1 MYENID
7 KMQYSPMIR
16 QYLTIKEKYPDVIV
30 FFRLGDFYE
39 MFFNDA
45 LVASR
50 ELEIVLTGRDA
61 GTNNDRV
68 PMCGVPYHAV
78 NGYIEKLSAAFPL
91 AVKDGKVDK
100 AALREE
106 VFSNEKKRKT
116 LNALA
121 HPEIRR
127 KIEEITGD
135 AVIEVPLL
143 FESGMTDLF
152 DRVIVVTAGED
163 ARINRIVS
171 TRNISKDLA
180 KNIIKNQTTDD
191 ERIKRADYVAINDGT
206 RKDLYEQ
213 AKNIIKRIFD

>member
-1 MYENID
+1 MKVAVTGGIGAGKSEFMRAVKELGIRMYSADEINAELLRD
-7 KMQYSPMIR
+7 K
-16 QYLTIKEKYPDVIV
+16 
-30 FFRLGDFYE
+30 
-39 MFFNDA
+39 
-45 LVASR
+45 
-50 ELEIVLTGRDA
+50 
-61 GTNNDRV
+61 
-68 PMCGVPYHAV
+68 
-78 NGYIEKLSAAFPL
+78 GYIEKLSAAFPF

-100 AALREE
+100 SVLREE
-106 VFSNEKKRKT
+106 VFSDEKKRKT

-135 AVIEVPLL
+135 AVVEVPLL

-213 AKNIIKRIFD
+213 AKNIIKRIFE

>member
-1 MYENID
+1 MKVAVTGGIGAGKSEFMRAVKELGIRTYSADEINAELLRD
-7 KMQYSPMIR
+7 K
-16 QYLTIKEKYPDVIV
+16 
-30 FFRLGDFYE
+30 
-39 MFFNDA
+39 
-45 LVASR
+45 
-50 ELEIVLTGRDA
+50 
-61 GTNNDRV
+61 
-68 PMCGVPYHAV
+68 
-78 NGYIEKLSAAFPL
+78 GYIEKLSASFPF

-100 AALREE
+100 AALRE
-106 VFSNEKKRKT
+106 KRKT

-127 KIEEITGD
+127 QIEEITGD

-163 ARINRIVS
+163 VRINRIVS

-191 ERIKRADYVAINDGT
+191 ERLKRADYVAINDGT

-213 AKNIIKRIFD
+213 AKNIIKRIFE

>member
-1 MYENID
+1 MKVAVTGGIGAGKSEFMRAVKELGIRTYSADEINAELLCD
-7 KMQYSPMIR
+7 K
-16 QYLTIKEKYPDVIV
+16 
-30 FFRLGDFYE
+30 
-39 MFFNDA
+39 
-45 LVASR
+45 
-50 ELEIVLTGRDA
+50 
-61 GTNNDRV
+61 
-68 PMCGVPYHAV
+68 
-78 NGYIEKLSAAFPL
+78 GYIEKLSETFPL

-163 ARINRIVS
+163 ARINRVVS

-180 KNIIKNQTTDD
+180 KNIIKNQATDD

-213 AKNIIKRIFD
+213 AKNIIKRIFE

>member
-1 MYENID
+1 MKVAVTGGIGAGKSEFMRAVKELGIRTYSADEINAELLRD
-7 KMQYSPMIR
+7 KR
-16 QYLTIKEKYPDVIV
+16 
-30 FFRLGDFYE
+30 
-39 MFFNDA
+39 
-45 LVASR
+45 
-50 ELEIVLTGRDA
+50 
-61 GTNNDRV
+61 
-68 PMCGVPYHAV
+68 
-78 NGYIEKLSAAFPL
+78 YIEKLSEAFPL

-100 AALREE
+100 VALCEE
-106 VFSNEKKRKT
+106 VFSDEKKRKT

-127 KIEEITGD
+127 QIEEITGD

-163 ARINRIVS
+163 VRINRIVS

-191 ERIKRADYVAINDGT
+191 ERLKRADYVAINDGT

-213 AKNIIKRIFD
+213 AKNIIKRIFE

>member
-1 MYENID
+1 MKVAVTGGIGAGKSEFMRAVKELGIRTYSADEINAERFRD
-7 KMQYSPMIR
+7 KRYM
-16 QYLTIKEKYPDVIV
+16 
-30 FFRLGDFYE
+30 
-39 MFFNDA
+39 
-45 LVASR
+45 
-50 ELEIVLTGRDA
+50 
-61 GTNNDRV
+61 
-68 PMCGVPYHAV
+68 
-78 NGYIEKLSAAFPL
+78 EKLSEAFPL

-100 AALREE
+100 SVLREE
-106 VFSNEKKRKT
+106 VFSDEKKRKT

-135 AVIEVPLL
+135 AVVEVPLL

-180 KNIIKNQTTDD
+180 KNIIKNQATDD

-213 AKNIIKRIFD
+213 AKNIIKRIFE

>member
-1 MYENID
+1 MKVAVTGGIGAGKSEFMRAVKELGIRTYSADEINAELLRD
-7 KMQYSPMIR
+7 K
-16 QYLTIKEKYPDVIV
+16 
-30 FFRLGDFYE
+30 
-39 MFFNDA
+39 
-45 LVASR
+45 
-50 ELEIVLTGRDA
+50 
-61 GTNNDRV
+61 
-68 PMCGVPYHAV
+68 
-78 NGYIEKLSAAFPL
+78 GYIEKLSEAFPL

-100 AALREE
+100 VALREE
-106 VFSNEKKRKT
+106 VFSDEKKRKT

-163 ARINRIVS
+163 ARINRVVS

-180 KNIIKNQTTDD
+180 KNIIKNQATDD

-213 AKNIIKRIFD
+213 AKNIIKRIFE

>member
-1 MYENID
+1 MKVAVTGGIGAGKSEFMRAVKELGIRTYSADEINAELLRD
-7 KMQYSPMIR
+7 KR
-16 QYLTIKEKYPDVIV
+16 
-30 FFRLGDFYE
+30 
-39 MFFNDA
+39 
-45 LVASR
+45 
-50 ELEIVLTGRDA
+50 
-61 GTNNDRV
+61 
-68 PMCGVPYHAV
+68 
-78 NGYIEKLSAAFPL
+78 YIEKLSATFPL

-100 AALREE
+100 VALREE
-106 VFSNEKKRKT
+106 VFSDEKKRKT

-135 AVIEVPLL
+135 AVVEVPLL

-180 KNIIKNQTTDD
+180 KNIIKNQATDD
-191 ERIKRADYVAINDGT
+191 ERIKLADYIAINDGN

-213 AKNIIKRIFD
+213 AKNIIKRIFE

>member
-1 MYENID
+1 MKVAVTGGIGAGKSEFMRAVKELGIRTYSADEINAELLRD
-7 KMQYSPMIR
+7 KR
-16 QYLTIKEKYPDVIV
+16 
-30 FFRLGDFYE
+30 
-39 MFFNDA
+39 
-45 LVASR
+45 
-50 ELEIVLTGRDA
+50 
-61 GTNNDRV
+61 
-68 PMCGVPYHAV
+68 
-78 NGYIEKLSAAFPL
+78 YIEKLSATFPL

-100 AALREE
+100 VALREE
-106 VFSNEKKRKT
+106 VFSDEKKRKT

-163 ARINRIVS
+163 ARINRVVS

-180 KNIIKNQTTDD
+180 KNIIKNQATDD
-191 ERIKRADYVAINDGT
+191 ERIKRADYVAINDGN

-213 AKNIIKRIFD
+213 AKNIIKRIFE

>member
-1 MYENID
+1 MKVAVTGGIGAGKSEFMRAVKELGIRTYSADEINAELLRD
-7 KMQYSPMIR
+7 KR
-16 QYLTIKEKYPDVIV
+16 
-30 FFRLGDFYE
+30 
-39 MFFNDA
+39 
-45 LVASR
+45 
-50 ELEIVLTGRDA
+50 
-61 GTNNDRV
+61 
-68 PMCGVPYHAV
+68 
-78 NGYIEKLSAAFPL
+78 YIEKLSETFPL

-100 AALREE
+100 SVLREE
-106 VFSNEKKRKT
+106 VFSDEKKRKT

-127 KIEEITGD
+127 QIEEITGD

-163 ARINRIVS
+163 VRINRIVS

-180 KNIIKNQTTDD
+180 KNIIKNQATDD

-213 AKNIIKRIFD
+213 AKNIIKRIFE

>member
-1 MYENID
+1 MKVAVTGGIGAGKSEFMRAVKELGIRTYSADEINAELLCD
-7 KMQYSPMIR
+7 K
-16 QYLTIKEKYPDVIV
+16 
-30 FFRLGDFYE
+30 
-39 MFFNDA
+39 
-45 LVASR
+45 
-50 ELEIVLTGRDA
+50 
-61 GTNNDRV
+61 
-68 PMCGVPYHAV
+68 
-78 NGYIEKLSAAFPL
+78 GYIEKLSETFPL

-106 VFSNEKKRKT
+106 VFSDEKKRKT

-163 ARINRIVS
+163 ARINRVVS

-180 KNIIKNQTTDD
+180 KNIIKNQATDD
-191 ERIKRADYVAINDGT
+191 ERIKRADYVAVNDGT

-213 AKNIIKRIFD
+213 AKNIMKRIFE

>member
-1 MYENID
+1 MKVAVTGGIGAGKSEFMRAVKELGIRTYSADEINAELLCD
-7 KMQYSPMIR
+7 K
-16 QYLTIKEKYPDVIV
+16 
-30 FFRLGDFYE
+30 
-39 MFFNDA
+39 
-45 LVASR
+45 
-50 ELEIVLTGRDA
+50 
-61 GTNNDRV
+61 
-68 PMCGVPYHAV
+68 
-78 NGYIEKLSAAFPL
+78 GYIEKLSAAFPL

-135 AVIEVPLL
+135 AVVEVPLL

-152 DRVIVVTAGED
+152 DRVIVVTACED
-163 ARINRIVS
+163 VRINRIVS

-180 KNIIKNQTTDD
+180 KNIIKNQATDD
-191 ERIKRADYVAINDGT
+191 ERIKLADYVAINDGN

-213 AKNIIKRIFD
+213 AKNIIKRIFE

>member
-1 MYENID
+1 MKVAVTGGIGAGKSEFMRAVKELGIRTYSADEINAELLRD
-7 KMQYSPMIR
+7 KR
-16 QYLTIKEKYPDVIV
+16 
-30 FFRLGDFYE
+30 
-39 MFFNDA
+39 
-45 LVASR
+45 
-50 ELEIVLTGRDA
+50 
-61 GTNNDRV
+61 
-68 PMCGVPYHAV
+68 
-78 NGYIEKLSAAFPL
+78 YIEKLSEAFPL

-100 AALREE
+100 SVLREE
-106 VFSNEKKRKT
+106 VFSDEKKRKT

-121 HPEIRR
+121 HPAIRR

-191 ERIKRADYVAINDGT
+191 ERLKRADYVAINDGT

-213 AKNIIKRIFD
+213 AKNIIKRIFE

>member
-1 MYENID
+1 MKAAVTGGIGAGKSEFMRAVKELGIRTYSADEINGELLRD
-7 KMQYSPMIR
+7 KR
-16 QYLTIKEKYPDVIV
+16 
-30 FFRLGDFYE
+30 
-39 MFFNDA
+39 
-45 LVASR
+45 
-50 ELEIVLTGRDA
+50 
-61 GTNNDRV
+61 
-68 PMCGVPYHAV
+68 
-78 NGYIEKLSAAFPL
+78 YIEKLSAAFPL
-91 AVKDGKVDK
+91 VVKDGKVDK

-106 VFSNEKKRKT
+106 VFSNEEKRKT

-135 AVIEVPLL
+135 AVVEVPLL

-152 DRVIVVTAGED
+152 DKVIVVTAGED
-163 ARINRIVS
+163 VRINRIVS

-180 KNIIKNQTTDD
+180 KNIITNQTTDD

-213 AKNIIKRIFD
+213 AKTIIKRIFE

>member
-1 MYENID
+1 MKVAVTGGIGAGKSEFMRAVKELGIRTYSADEINAELLRD
-7 KMQYSPMIR
+7 KR
-16 QYLTIKEKYPDVIV
+16 
-30 FFRLGDFYE
+30 
-39 MFFNDA
+39 
-45 LVASR
+45 
-50 ELEIVLTGRDA
+50 
-61 GTNNDRV
+61 
-68 PMCGVPYHAV
+68 
-78 NGYIEKLSAAFPL
+78 YIEKLSEAFPL

-100 AALREE
+100 SVLREE
-106 VFSNEKKRKT
+106 VFSDEKKRKT

-127 KIEEITGD
+127 QIEEITGD

-163 ARINRIVS
+163 VRINRIVS

-191 ERIKRADYVAINDGT
+191 ERLKRADYVAINDGT

>member
-1 MYENID
+1 MKVAVTGGIGAGKSEFMRAVKELGIRTYSADEINAELLRD
-7 KMQYSPMIR
+7 KR
-16 QYLTIKEKYPDVIV
+16 
-30 FFRLGDFYE
+30 
-39 MFFNDA
+39 
-45 LVASR
+45 
-50 ELEIVLTGRDA
+50 
-61 GTNNDRV
+61 
-68 PMCGVPYHAV
+68 
-78 NGYIEKLSAAFPL
+78 YIEKLSEAFPL
-91 AVKDGKVDK
+91 AVKDGKADK
-100 AALREE
+100 SVLREE
-106 VFSNEKKRKT
+106 VFSDEKKRKT

>member
-1 MYENID
+1 MKVAVTGGIGAGKSEFMRAVKELGIRTYSADEINAELLRD
-7 KMQYSPMIR
+7 K
-16 QYLTIKEKYPDVIV
+16 
-30 FFRLGDFYE
+30 
-39 MFFNDA
+39 
-45 LVASR
+45 
-50 ELEIVLTGRDA
+50 
-61 GTNNDRV
+61 
-68 PMCGVPYHAV
+68 
-78 NGYIEKLSAAFPL
+78 GYIEKLSASFPF

-106 VFSNEKKRKT
+106 VFSNEKKRKM

-180 KNIIKNQTTDD
+180 KNIIKNQATDD
-191 ERIKRADYVAINDGT
+191 ERIKLADYVAINDGT

-213 AKNIIKRIFD
+213 AKNIIKRIFE

>member
-1 MYENID
+1 MKVAVTGGIGAGKSEFMRAVKELGIRTYSADEINAELLRD
-7 KMQYSPMIR
+7 KR
-16 QYLTIKEKYPDVIV
+16 
-30 FFRLGDFYE
+30 
-39 MFFNDA
+39 
-45 LVASR
+45 
-50 ELEIVLTGRDA
+50 
-61 GTNNDRV
+61 
-68 PMCGVPYHAV
+68 
-78 NGYIEKLSAAFPL
+78 YIEKLSAAFPL

-106 VFSNEKKRKT
+106 VFSDEKKRKA

-135 AVIEVPLL
+135 AVVEVPLL
-143 FESGMTDLF
+143 FESEMTDLF

-180 KNIIKNQTTDD
+180 KNIIKNQATDD
-191 ERIKRADYVAINDGT
+191 ERIKMADYVAINDGT

-213 AKNIIKRIFD
+213 AKNIIKRIFE

>member
-1 MYENID
+1 MKVAVTGGIGAGKSEFMRAVKELGIKTYSADEINAELLRD
-7 KMQYSPMIR
+7 KR
-16 QYLTIKEKYPDVIV
+16 
-30 FFRLGDFYE
+30 
-39 MFFNDA
+39 
-45 LVASR
+45 
-50 ELEIVLTGRDA
+50 
-61 GTNNDRV
+61 
-68 PMCGVPYHAV
+68 
-78 NGYIEKLSAAFPL
+78 YIEKLSAAFPL
-91 AVKDGKVDK
+91 AVQGGKVDK
-100 AALREE
+100 VALREE
-106 VFSNEKKRKT
+106 VFSDEKKRKT

-180 KNIIKNQTTDD
+180 KNIIKNQATDD
-191 ERIKRADYVAINDGT
+191 ERIKIADYVAINDGT

-213 AKNIIKRIFD
+213 AKNIIKRIFE

>member
-1 MYENID
+1 MKVAVTGGIGAGKSEFMRAVKELGIRTYSADEINAELLRD
-7 KMQYSPMIR
+7 K
-16 QYLTIKEKYPDVIV
+16 
-30 FFRLGDFYE
+30 
-39 MFFNDA
+39 
-45 LVASR
+45 
-50 ELEIVLTGRDA
+50 
-61 GTNNDRV
+61 
-68 PMCGVPYHAV
+68 
-78 NGYIEKLSAAFPL
+78 GYIEKLSAAFPF

-100 AALREE
+100 SVLREE
-106 VFSNEKKRKT
+106 VFSDEKKRKT

-135 AVIEVPLL
+135 AVVEVPLL

-180 KNIIKNQTTDD
+180 KNIIKNQATDD
-191 ERIKRADYVAINDGT
+191 ERIKLADYVAINDGT

-213 AKNIIKRIFD
+213 AKNIIKRIFE

>member
-1 MYENID
+1 MKVAVTGGIGAGKSEFMRAVKELGIRTYSADEINAELLRD
-7 KMQYSPMIR
+7 KR
-16 QYLTIKEKYPDVIV
+16 
-30 FFRLGDFYE
+30 
-39 MFFNDA
+39 
-45 LVASR
+45 
-50 ELEIVLTGRDA
+50 
-61 GTNNDRV
+61 
-68 PMCGVPYHAV
+68 
-78 NGYIEKLSAAFPL
+78 YIEKLSEAFPL

-100 AALREE
+100 SVLREE

-127 KIEEITGD
+127 KIEEITDD

-163 ARINRIVS
+163 VRINRIVS

-180 KNIIKNQTTDD
+180 KNIIKNQATDD

-213 AKNIIKRIFD
+213 AKNIIKRIFE

>member
-1 MYENID
+1 MKVAVTGGIGAGKSEFMRAVKELGIRTYSADEINAELLRD
-7 KMQYSPMIR
+7 K
-16 QYLTIKEKYPDVIV
+16 
-30 FFRLGDFYE
+30 
-39 MFFNDA
+39 
-45 LVASR
+45 
-50 ELEIVLTGRDA
+50 
-61 GTNNDRV
+61 
-68 PMCGVPYHAV
+68 
-78 NGYIEKLSAAFPL
+78 GYIEKLSEAFPL

-100 AALREE
+100 SVLREE
-106 VFSNEKKRKT
+106 VFSDEKKRKT
-116 LNALA
+116 LNTLA

-191 ERIKRADYVAINDGT
+191 ERLKRADYVAINDGT

-213 AKNIIKRIFD
+213 AKNIIKRIFE

>member
-1 MYENID
+1 MKVAVTGGIGAGKSEFMRAVKELGIRTYSADEINAELLRD
-7 KMQYSPMIR
+7 KRY
-16 QYLTIKEKYPDVIV
+16 IK
-30 FFRLGDFYE
+30 
-39 MFFNDA
+39 
-45 LVASR
+45 
-50 ELEIVLTGRDA
+50 
-61 GTNNDRV
+61 
-68 PMCGVPYHAV
+68 
-78 NGYIEKLSAAFPL
+78 KLSAAFPL

-100 AALREE
+100 TALREE
-106 VFSNEKKRKT
+106 VFSDEKKRKT

-152 DRVIVVTAGED
+152 DRVIVVTACED
-163 ARINRIVS
+163 VRINRIVS

-213 AKNIIKRIFD
+213 AKNIIKRIFE

>member
-1 MYENID
+1 M
-7 KMQYSPMIR
+7 K
-16 QYLTIKEKYPDVIV
+16 
-30 FFRLGDFYE
+30 
-39 MFFNDA
+39 
-45 LVASR
+45 VA
-50 ELEIVLTGRDA
+50 LTGGIGAGKSEFMRAVKELGIRTYSADEINAELLRDK
-61 GTNNDRV
+61 R
-68 PMCGVPYHAV
+68 
-78 NGYIEKLSAAFPL
+78 YIEKLSEAFPL

-100 AALREE
+100 SVLREE
-106 VFSNEKKRKT
+106 VFSDEKKRKT

-127 KIEEITGD
+127 QIEEITGD

-163 ARINRIVS
+163 VRINRIVS

-191 ERIKRADYVAINDGT
+191 ERLKRADYVAINDGT

-213 AKNIIKRIFD
+213 AKNIIKRIFE

>member
-1 MYENID
+1 MKVAVTGGIGAGKSEFMRAVKELGIRTYSADEINAELLRD
-7 KMQYSPMIR
+7 KR
-16 QYLTIKEKYPDVIV
+16 
-30 FFRLGDFYE
+30 
-39 MFFNDA
+39 
-45 LVASR
+45 
-50 ELEIVLTGRDA
+50 
-61 GTNNDRV
+61 
-68 PMCGVPYHAV
+68 
-78 NGYIEKLSAAFPL
+78 YIEKLSEAFPL

-100 AALREE
+100 SVLREE
-106 VFSNEKKRKT
+106 VFSDEKKRKT

-163 ARINRIVS
+163 VRINRIVS

-191 ERIKRADYVAINDGT
+191 ERLKRADYIAINDGT

-213 AKNIIKRIFD
+213 AKNIIKRIFE

>member
-1 MYENID
+1 MKVAVTGGIGAGKSEFMRAVKELGIRTYSADEINAELLRD
-7 KMQYSPMIR
+7 K
-16 QYLTIKEKYPDVIV
+16 
-30 FFRLGDFYE
+30 
-39 MFFNDA
+39 
-45 LVASR
+45 
-50 ELEIVLTGRDA
+50 
-61 GTNNDRV
+61 
-68 PMCGVPYHAV
+68 
-78 NGYIEKLSAAFPL
+78 GYIEKLSAAFPF

-100 AALREE
+100 VALREE
-106 VFSNEKKRKT
+106 VFSDEKKRKT

-135 AVIEVPLL
+135 AVVEVPLL

-163 ARINRIVS
+163 ARINRVVS

-180 KNIIKNQTTDD
+180 KNIIKNQATDD

>member
-1 MYENID
+1 MKVAVTGGIGAGKSEFMRAVKELGIRTYSADEINAELLRD
-7 KMQYSPMIR
+7 K
-16 QYLTIKEKYPDVIV
+16 
-30 FFRLGDFYE
+30 
-39 MFFNDA
+39 
-45 LVASR
+45 
-50 ELEIVLTGRDA
+50 
-61 GTNNDRV
+61 
-68 PMCGVPYHAV
+68 
-78 NGYIEKLSAAFPL
+78 GYIEKLSEAFPL

-100 AALREE
+100 SVLREE

-135 AVIEVPLL
+135 AVVEVPLL

-163 ARINRIVS
+163 VRINRIVS

-180 KNIIKNQTTDD
+180 KNIIKNQATDD

-213 AKNIIKRIFD
+213 AKNIIKRIFE

>member
-1 MYENID
+1 MKVAVTGGIGAGKSEFMRAVKELGIRTYSADEINAELLRD
-7 KMQYSPMIR
+7 KR
-16 QYLTIKEKYPDVIV
+16 
-30 FFRLGDFYE
+30 
-39 MFFNDA
+39 
-45 LVASR
+45 
-50 ELEIVLTGRDA
+50 
-61 GTNNDRV
+61 
-68 PMCGVPYHAV
+68 
-78 NGYIEKLSAAFPL
+78 YIEKLSEAFPL

-100 AALREE
+100 SVLREE
-106 VFSNEKKRKT
+106 VFSDEKKRKT

-135 AVIEVPLL
+135 AVVEVPLL

-163 ARINRIVS
+163 VRINRIVS

-191 ERIKRADYVAINDGT
+191 ERLKRANYIAINDGT

-213 AKNIIKRIFD
+213 AKNIIKRIFE

>member
-1 MYENID
+1 MKVAVTGGIGAGKSEFMRAVKELGIRTFSADEINAELLRD
-7 KMQYSPMIR
+7 KR
-16 QYLTIKEKYPDVIV
+16 
-30 FFRLGDFYE
+30 
-39 MFFNDA
+39 
-45 LVASR
+45 
-50 ELEIVLTGRDA
+50 
-61 GTNNDRV
+61 
-68 PMCGVPYHAV
+68 
-78 NGYIEKLSAAFPL
+78 YIEKLSEAFPL

-100 AALREE
+100 SVLREE
-106 VFSNEKKRKT
+106 VFSDEKKRKT

-127 KIEEITGD
+127 QIEEITGD

-163 ARINRIVS
+163 VRINRIVS

-191 ERIKRADYVAINDGT
+191 ERLKRADYVAINDGT

-213 AKNIIKRIFD
+213 AKNIIKRIFE

>member
-1 MYENID
+1 MKVAVTGGIGAGKSEFMRAVKELGIRTYSADEINAELLRD
-7 KMQYSPMIR
+7 K
-16 QYLTIKEKYPDVIV
+16 
-30 FFRLGDFYE
+30 
-39 MFFNDA
+39 
-45 LVASR
+45 
-50 ELEIVLTGRDA
+50 
-61 GTNNDRV
+61 
-68 PMCGVPYHAV
+68 
-78 NGYIEKLSAAFPL
+78 GYIEKLSAAFPF

-100 AALREE
+100 VALREE
-106 VFSNEKKRKT
+106 VFSDEKKRKT

-163 ARINRIVS
+163 VRINRIVS

-180 KNIIKNQTTDD
+180 KNIIKNQATDD
-191 ERIKRADYVAINDGT
+191 ERIKLADYVAINDGT

-213 AKNIIKRIFD
+213 AKNIIKRIFE

>member
-1 MYENID
+1 MKVAVSGGIGAGKSEFMRAVKELGIRTYSADEINAELLRD
-7 KMQYSPMIR
+7 KR
-16 QYLTIKEKYPDVIV
+16 
-30 FFRLGDFYE
+30 
-39 MFFNDA
+39 
-45 LVASR
+45 
-50 ELEIVLTGRDA
+50 
-61 GTNNDRV
+61 
-68 PMCGVPYHAV
+68 
-78 NGYIEKLSAAFPL
+78 YIEKLSEAFPL

-100 AALREE
+100 SVLREE
-106 VFSNEKKRKT
+106 VFSDEKKRKT

-127 KIEEITGD
+127 QIEEITGD

-163 ARINRIVS
+163 VRINRIVS

-191 ERIKRADYVAINDGT
+191 ERLKRADYVAINDGT

-213 AKNIIKRIFD
+213 AKNIIKRIFE

>member
-1 MYENID
+1 MKVAVTGGIGAGKSEFMRAVKELGIRTYSADEINAELLRD
-7 KMQYSPMIR
+7 KR
-16 QYLTIKEKYPDVIV
+16 
-30 FFRLGDFYE
+30 
-39 MFFNDA
+39 
-45 LVASR
+45 
-50 ELEIVLTGRDA
+50 
-61 GTNNDRV
+61 
-68 PMCGVPYHAV
+68 
-78 NGYIEKLSAAFPL
+78 YIEKLSEAFPL

-100 AALREE
+100 SVLREE

-127 KIEEITGD
+127 QIEEITGD

-163 ARINRIVS
+163 VRINRIVS

-191 ERIKRADYVAINDGT
+191 ERLKRADYVAINDGT

-213 AKNIIKRIFD
+213 AKNIIKRIFE

>member
-1 MYENID
+1 MKVAVTGGIGAGKSEFMRAVKELGIRTYSAD
-7 KMQYSPMIR
+7 KI
-16 QYLTIKEKYPDVIV
+16 
-30 FFRLGDFYE
+30 
-39 MFFNDA
+39 NA
-45 LVASR
+45 
-50 ELEIVLTGRDA
+50 ELLRDK
-61 GTNNDRV
+61 R
-68 PMCGVPYHAV
+68 
-78 NGYIEKLSAAFPL
+78 YIEKLSEAFPL

-100 AALREE
+100 SVLREE
-106 VFSNEKKRKT
+106 VFSDEKKRKT

-180 KNIIKNQTTDD
+180 KNIIKNQATDD
-191 ERIKRADYVAINDGT
+191 ERIKRADYIAINDGT

>member
-1 MYENID
+1 MKVAVTGGIGAGKSEFMRAVKELGIRTYSADEINAELLRD
-7 KMQYSPMIR
+7 KR
-16 QYLTIKEKYPDVIV
+16 
-30 FFRLGDFYE
+30 
-39 MFFNDA
+39 
-45 LVASR
+45 
-50 ELEIVLTGRDA
+50 
-61 GTNNDRV
+61 
-68 PMCGVPYHAV
+68 
-78 NGYIEKLSAAFPL
+78 YIEKLSEAFPL

-100 AALREE
+100 SVLREE
-106 VFSNEKKRKT
+106 VFSDEKKRKT

-163 ARINRIVS
+163 VRINRIVS

-180 KNIIKNQTTDD
+180 KNIIKNQATDD
-191 ERIKRADYVAINDGT
+191 ERIKLADYIAINDGT